1 MTFRRLWSYLPTK
14 ILSILFFVS
23 FYYFLWKLYNIH
35 KIAKLILLS
44 NVLNGINLMN
54 IGFTELTFS
63 SKWIPLSNG
72 ILNVEKFFMSFR
84 TIFRRLVVEA
94 VFVSG
99 VYSVFV
105 SNLKESSISFGEKPL
120 RILYGSI
127 ARNCISLYFQKVHW
141 KKMHCHYVLCK
152 SIPHVIFFV

>member
-1 MTFRRLWSYLPTK
+1 MTFRRLWSHLPTE

-23 FYYFLWKLYNIH
+23 FYYFVWKLYNIH
-35 KIAKLILLS
+35 KIAKLILHS

-63 SKWIPLSNG
+63 GMWIPLSNG
-72 ILNVEKFFMSFR
+72 ILNV
-84 TIFRRLVVEA
+84 VEA

-99 VYSVFV
+99 VYAVFV

-141 KKMHCHYVLCK
+141 KKMHCHYILCK
-152 SIPHVIFFV
+152 NIPHVIFIFCLIYGYEKIREMGNN